1 MAWAFRLGSYLFTR
15 ILKDGKDKRFDNVRD
30 NPLRFFSFWT
40 IQGTYLSM
48 HTDLLNFGCT
58 PFDFVGAHCAGIK
71 QNLSKPHASFL
82 SLQQFKRFFRL
93 DLTVKSWQA
102 GFVYNLV
109 FARDSN

>member
-1 MAWAFRLGSYLFTR
+1 MVMAWAFRLGSYLFTR

-58 PFDFVGAHCAGIK
+58 PFDCVGAHCAGIK
-71 QNLSKPHASFL
+71 QNLGKPLLASPMLLFFL
-82 SLQQFKRFFRL
+82 YNNLKDFL
-93 DLTVKSWQA
+93 DLT
-102 GFVYNLV
+102 
-109 FARDSN
+109 